1 MDRELEATV
10 KRSGACQYH
19 SKSPP
24 EAPLHP
30 WAVPERPWS
39 RPHLDFAGPFLGLM
53 FLVDAYTNWLEVQ
66 PMETVSLQA
75 TIRTLRRIYPTHG
88 LPCRNDSDR

>member
-30 WAVPERPWS
+30 WAVPDRPWS
-39 RPHLDFAGPFLGLM
+39 RPHLDFQISVDDAFHYGRGAG
-53 FLVDAYTNWLEVQ
+53 
-66 PMETVSLQA
+66 TVTDESV
-75 TIRTLRRIYPTHG
+75 TSG
-88 LPCRNDSDR
+88 